1 MNKLFRVLRDR
12 RGESMV
18 EILVSTV
25 VFMMLLGA
33 LNGAVGFSANAQR
46 KAEELRKDAAEL
58 QRSVREK
65 TAAGEDTQTIRFH
78 QILPES
84 GAESTQD
91 AFRVTV
97 KKQTVEATTDDGK
110 RVDFYRFAAKEAD
123 TP

>member
-1 MNKLFRVLRDR
+1 MNKLFQVLRDR
-12 RGESMV
+12 RGEAMV

-46 KAEELRKDAAEL
+46 KAEQLREDASAL
-58 QRSVREK
+58 QRSVREQ
-65 TAAGEDTQTIRFH
+65 TAAGEDTQTIAFH
-78 QILPES
+78 EILPDGS
-84 GAESTQD
+84 AEGTEQT
-91 AFRVTV
+91 FRVTV
-97 KKQTVEATTDDGK
+97 KKQTVAASTDDGK

>member
-58 QRSVREK
+58 QRSVREQ
-65 TAAGEDTQTIRFH
+65 TAAGEDTQTIGFH

-97 KKQTVEATTDDGK
+97 KKQTVEAAADDGK
-110 RVDFYRFAAKEAD
+110 RVTFYRFAAKEAD